1 MTISV
6 LKMFNNIKNTQKS
19 KKQKIKFYRNKV
31 CENYL
36 KLLWDE
42 GFIDGYKIINLEKK
56 KIEVFLKYSNTGI
69 PIINSVKFI
78 SKPGFKMYFSIK
90 QIWKLDSTKAFFIFS
105 TSKGLMSI
113 KNCKK
118 NRIGGELVVVI
129 N

>member
-56 KIEVFLKYSNTGI
+56 KN
-69 PIINSVKFI
+69 
-78 SKPGFKMYFSIK
+78 
-90 QIWKLDSTKAFFIFS
+90 
-105 TSKGLMSI
+105 
-113 KNCKK
+113 
-118 NRIGGELVVVI
+118 
-129 N
+129 